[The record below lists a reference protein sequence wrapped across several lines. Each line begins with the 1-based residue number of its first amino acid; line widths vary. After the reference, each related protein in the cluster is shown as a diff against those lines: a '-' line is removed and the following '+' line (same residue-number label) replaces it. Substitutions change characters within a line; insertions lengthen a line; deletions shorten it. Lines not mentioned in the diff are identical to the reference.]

1 MNLFDMLNKG
11 ASYAP
16 KPPEHPARVVRA
28 AEASRRQWLR
38 ALEVD
43 QMRAWMDL
51 GQAQKEVLKG
61 LSTVLA
67 LAAFSQAHDLGTE
80 DTPDQRVIRGA
91 LSAAAQC
98 AEADAVIRLADAKAF
113 SAACDRAV
121 EIFQTASVSAIVH
134 AAARIRTVVERNGL

>member
-16 KPPEHPARVVRA
+16 KPPEHPTHMVRA
-28 AEASRRQWLR
+28 AETSRRQWLR

-51 GQAQKEVLKG
+51 GQEQKEVLNG

-67 LAAFSQAHDLGTE
+67 LAAFSQAYDLGTE
-80 DTPDQRVIRGA
+80 DTPDQRVLRGA

-98 AEADAVIRLADAKAF
+98 AESGAVIRLTDAQAF

-121 EIFQTASVSAIVH
+121 DIFKTASVSAIVQ
-134 AAARIRTVVERNGL
+134 AAVRIRTVVESNGL